1 MDPHEVFCLNLE
13 CPARGQ
19 VGRGNIRVLSQQE
32 QRYECS
38 LCGRTASVRK
48 GTPFYRCRVAAEII
62 IQVLILVTHGC
73 PIPAIEA
80 AFGFQARTVRRWVK
94 VAGEHCEQI
103 HQREVVVPR
112 ALGQVQAD
120 ELRAKTQRGI
130 FWLAMAIAVPSR
142 LWLGGV
148 VSAQRDGKLIAA
160 LAQMVRG
167 CAVPGP
173 LLVAMDGLAA
183 YVTAFR
189 RALRT
194 PLRTGQPWRPRLIP
208 WEGIVLGQV
217 IKRKVAGRLVEIER
231 RLVAGSEDAL
241 ARLLTATQGAGVLNT
256 AYIERLNGTFRH
268 RLAVLA
274 RRTRGLARRSEWLR
288 ASLYLV
294 GTVYNFCTEHASLT
308 QNAGR
313 RRTPA
318 MAAGITDHCWSL
330 GELLW
335 RRIPPPPWRPPK
347 RRGVPSRA
355 MQELIQRW
363 AA

>member
-19 VGRGNIRVLSQQE
+19 VGRGNVRVLSQQE
-32 QRYECS
+32 RRFECS
-38 LCGRTASVRK
+38 LCGSTFSVRK

-62 IQVLILVTHGC
+62 IQVLTLVAHGC
-73 PIPAIEA
+73 PIPAIVA

-94 VAGEHCEQI
+94 VAGEHCEQV
-103 HQREVVVPR
+103 HQCEVVVPR
-112 ALGQVQAD
+112 DLGQVQAD

-130 FWLAMAIAVPSR
+130 FWLAMAVAVPTR

-148 VSAQRDGKLIAA
+148 VSDKRDGKLIQT
-160 LAQMVRG
+160 LAYLVSA

-183 YVTAFR
+183 YVKAFR

-194 PLRTGQPWRPRLIP
+194 PLRTGKPGHPRLLP
-208 WEGIVLGQV
+208 WEGIVLGQM
-217 IKRKVAGRLVEIER
+217 IKKKAAGRLVEIVR
-231 RLVAGSEDAL
+231 RLAEGSEEAL
-241 ARLLTATQGAGVLNT
+241 ERLLEATQGAGVLNT

-274 RRTRGLARRSEWLR
+274 RRTRGLARRSDWLR

-308 QNAGR
+308 QR
-313 RRTPA
+313 DRKRRTPA
-318 MAAGITDHCWSL
+318 MAAGITDRCWSMA
-330 GELLW
+330 ELLW
-335 RRIPPPPWRPPK
+335 RRVPPPPWKPPK
-347 RRGVPSRA
+347 RRGKPSRA
-355 MQELIQRW
+355 MQELVQRW
-363 AA
+363 TS